1 MEGKGLTS
9 PTSSWGNTSNWWA
22 LQEGASDLFK
32 GVFPGRLTMLW
43 RRLHTHVA
51 AQIDSE
57 DYYFL
62 KEEDMKLEIYGA
74 WVQEKLGGGVRS
86 WVIKICCMHVRNSM
100 NQKKK
105 KKTNGAYDVDRR

>member
-1 MEGKGLTS
+1 
-9 PTSSWGNTSNWWA
+9 
-22 LQEGASDLFK
+22 
-32 GVFPGRLTMLW
+32 MLW

-86 WVIKICCMHVRNSM
+86 
-100 NQKKK
+100 
-105 KKTNGAYDVDRR
+105 